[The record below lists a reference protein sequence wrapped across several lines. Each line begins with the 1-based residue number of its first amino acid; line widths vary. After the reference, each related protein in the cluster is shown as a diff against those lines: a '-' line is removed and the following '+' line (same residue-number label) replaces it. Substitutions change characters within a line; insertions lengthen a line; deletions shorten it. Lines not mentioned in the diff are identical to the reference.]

1 MALLSCGGPL
11 KCLRIIGKKATARRM
26 NQSIEPILS
35 LTSSTPACLS
45 PTCLV
50 LSSPSLPIF
59 SSSASRSVLS
69 WDIYSYPGPAS
80 PNRHTNPRLN
90 IVWYSL
96 HAFLSFRPPPPSLP
110 STKKKKKISRSH
122 PHGASVTAGSAS
134 TGSLQTDPKRMTVGR
149 KCTRMPFDPSSEA
162 LSCELRKKE
171 KPMNNNRA
179 LLF

>member
-50 LSSPSLPIF
+50 LFSPSLPIF

-96 HAFLSFRPPPPSLP
+96 HAFLSFRPPPLSLP
-110 STKKKKKISRSH
+110 SKKKKKKD
-122 PHGASVTAGSAS
+122 
-134 TGSLQTDPKRMTVGR
+134 Q
-149 KCTRMPFDPSSEA
+149 PFTPTWS
-162 LSCELRKKE
+162 
-171 KPMNNNRA
+171 
-179 LLF
+179 